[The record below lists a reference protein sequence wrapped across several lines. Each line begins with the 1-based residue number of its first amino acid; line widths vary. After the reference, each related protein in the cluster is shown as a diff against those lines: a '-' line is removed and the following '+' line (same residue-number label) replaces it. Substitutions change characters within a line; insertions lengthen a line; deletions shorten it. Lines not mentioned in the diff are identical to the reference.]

1 MLNTVV
7 SSKKVIQKVR
17 RNISGKSFKLYDFKT
32 YDGIIA
38 KVDENSG
45 SGTSSDN
52 ASSKP
57 NVPLNTLF
65 IIQCFG
71 VNERGETCSISIR
84 DFKPF
89 FFVKVGSSWNNA
101 SANMFLQEII
111 VKVGQFY
118 GKQIDSAELMEYN
131 KLYGFTGGKKDKFVK
146 LTFSNTR
153 TLNKVKNLWVRYDEK
168 TKLRKRVNI
177 KSQGTIVEPYEGNI
191 PPLLRYFHIN
201 NISPSGWIF
210 INIAEAD
217 IPSKRSTTCDF
228 EFICRKS
235 AIIPQPDKETQVPYK
250 ICSFDIEA
258 SSSDGDFPIP
268 VKNYKR
274 LSMQIVDVFSKRVK
288 TGTIMNATNTSFAV
302 KLLSRVINAAFGFG
316 KFDDIDLIYP
326 KSPVLKPALE
336 RNISQMLSQN
346 MDSIKNGENS
356 SVMTIT
362 AMFEGI
368 RDDAMQ
374 FGGGDD
380 GDSDD
385 DGCADVE
392 ESSRTRRKTS
402 STSFLGKDGGEITV
416 LEFIISEKYSRDD
429 KIQIVNESMTGI
441 FPKLEGDRVTMIGS
455 TFLKAG
461 SPEPYLNNCI
471 VVNSCDPV
479 MGAVI
484 ESVATETEL
493 LLRWTELIQREKPN
507 IIIGYNIFG
516 FDYEFLFRRAQE
528 NHCER
533 KFLTLSRNID
543 ELSALEND
551 NTGEISLANTQV
563 KLASGEYDLSY
574 PCINGTIQIDLL
586 TYFRREDTS
595 LSSYKLDDV
604 AGHYISDNIKFTSL
618 ALDVNGC
625 SVTDIYT
632 NNITGLR
639 KGDYIHVEVTG
650 FTSDYYNDG
659 QKFVIEDILRGV
671 IVSSPNA
678 FPGKYNVLRIRGT
691 EQFGDT
697 SKMKWCMAKDDVS
710 VKDIF
715 KLTKGSSTDRARV
728 AKYCIQDCNLVHHLL
743 NKSDILTG
751 FIEMSRICSVP
762 ISFLVFRG
770 QGIKLTS
777 FVAKKCRE
785 KNTLMPDLEKTFDNE
800 GFEGAIVLPPKC
812 ALYMD
817 NPVAC
822 VDYSSLYPSSMI
834 SQNYSHDSKV
844 WTREFDLNGV
854 VVCETGEKDQSGAYI
869 YDNLPGY
876 DYINTDFDTFKY
888 IRKTP
893 TGRAIKTKVGTKTCR
908 WVQLPDNQKSIMP
921 AILEELLRARSE
933 TRKKIKGESDPF
945 MQNVLDK
952 RQLGYKVTANSLY
965 GQCGAKT
972 STFYDVDVAA
982 STTATGRMMIM
993 YAKRIIEEVYKGME
1007 YNTICHGPVMTN
1019 AEYVYGDTDSVFFTF
1034 NLTDI
1039 VTGEKI
1045 TGKKAL
1051 EITIEIAQDAAK
1063 LCSKFLKPPMDLT
1076 YEKTLMPFVLLSKK
1090 RYVGMLYENDA
1101 NKGKLKY
1108 MGLSLKRRDS
1118 CDYLKDTYGEILNI
1132 LMKDNDVEK
1141 AIIFLNRSLD
1151 ELISGNVVMDKLSI
1165 TKALRGYYK
1174 NPATIA
1180 HSVLANRIGRRDS
1193 GNKPK
1198 PGDRIKFV
1206 HIVIDNKKA
1215 LQGEKIETPEFIIQN
1230 NVVIDYSFYITN
1242 QLMKPLQQLFGL
1254 ALENIC
1260 IFKNKNPMRLAYKK
1274 DMIKLEKDCAGD
1286 IEVFMK
1292 KKEKYCS
1299 AKVKEI
1305 LFDPYLENIYNKHNG
1320 IQRIND
1326 MFSKRL

>member
-1 MLNTVV
+1 M
-7 SSKKVIQKVR
+7 SSISISPMKMKLKVKRQV
-17 RNISGKSFKLYDFKT
+17 SGKSFKLYDFKT
-32 YDGIIA
+32 YDGIVS
-38 KVDENSG
+38 KSNDSSSE
-45 SGTSSDN
+45 SSDSN
-52 ASSKP
+52 TNRQNKSQIAN
-57 NVPLNTLF
+57 NVF

-71 VNERGETCSISIR
+71 VNERGESCSIYIK

-89 FFVKVGSSWNNA
+89 FFVKVGNA
-101 SANMFLQEII
+101 WDNSNADTYLQELKA
-111 VKVGQFY
+111 KVGEY
-118 GKQIDSAELMEYN
+118 YAKQIESITLVEYN
-131 KLYGFTGGKKDKFVK
+131 KLYGFSGGKKDKFVK
-146 LTFSNTR
+146 LVFDNSKTM
-153 TLNKVKNLWVRYDEK
+153 NKVKNLWVRYEDV
-168 TKLRKRVNI
+168 TNIRRKVI
-177 KSQGTIVEPYEGNI
+177 MKSQGTIMEPYEGGI

-210 INIAEAD
+210 VDMSSVD
-217 IPSKRSTTCDF
+217 IPARRSTTCDF
-228 EFICRKS
+228 EFICKIAS
-235 AIIPQPDKETQVPYK
+235 IIPQPDKEQQVPYK

-274 LSMQIVDVFSKRVK
+274 VAMQLVDVFSKHAKIGVALNAK
-288 TGTIMNATNTSFAV
+288 TTTIAV
-302 KLLSRVINAAFGFG
+302 QLMSRVINASFGFG
-316 KFDDIDLIYP
+316 KFNDIDLIYP
-326 KSPVLKPALE
+326 KNAVSK
-336 RNISQMLSQN
+336 SQVEAYIAKLLVQD
-346 MDSIKNGENS
+346 MDNLNDGENS

-362 AMFEGI
+362 RLFETM
-368 RDDAMQ
+368 RDDAIK
-374 FGGGDD
+374 FGCEDGRDGDD
-380 GDSDD
+380 DSDNE
-385 DGCADVE
+385 CE
-392 ESSRTRRKTS
+392 ETS
-402 STSFLGKDGGEITV
+402 SYGKKVSKSIKTNSSTTTI
-416 LEFIISEKYSRDD
+416 LEVIFGDKYSRDD
-429 KIQIVNESMTGI
+429 KVRIVNEAMTGI

-455 TFLKAG
+455 TFVKFG
-461 SPEPYLNNCI
+461 QPSPYLNHCI

-479 MGAVI
+479 DGAVI
-484 ESVATETEL
+484 VSVQTETEML
-493 LLRWTELIQREKPN
+493 LKWSELIRHEKPN

-533 KFLTLSRNID
+533 QFLLLSQNVN
-543 ELSALEND
+543 ELSAIEND
-551 NTGEISLANTQV
+551 KTGEITLTNTQI

-574 PCINGTIQIDLL
+574 PNISGALQIDLL
-586 TYFRREDTS
+586 AYFRKEDTS

-604 AGHYISDNIKFTSL
+604 VGHYISDNIKFAHLS
-618 ALDVNGC
+618 DDGSNR
-625 SVTDIYT
+625 TDLYT
-632 NNITGLR
+632 KNITGLHV
-639 KGDYIHVEVTG
+639 GDYIHIEVTG

-659 QKFVIEDILRGV
+659 QKFIIADIISGV
-671 IVSSPNA
+671 VVDS
-678 FPGKYNVLRIRGT
+678 GTYNVLRIHGR
-691 EQFGDT
+691 ENLGDT

-715 KLTKGSSTDRARV
+715 RLAKGSSTDRARV
-728 AKYCIQDCNLVHHLL
+728 AKYCIQDCNLVHHLM

-751 FIEMSRICSVP
+751 YIEMSRICSVP

-785 KNTLMPDLEKTFDNE
+785 KDTLMPDLEKTFDNE

-844 WTREFDLNGV
+844 WTREFDLDGNI
-854 VVCETGEKDQSGAYI
+854 VCETGEKGRNGQYI

-876 DYINTDFDTFKY
+876 EYIDTQFDTFKY
-888 IRKTP
+888 IRKTL

-908 WVQLPDNQKSIMP
+908 WAQLPNNQKSIMP
-921 AILEELLRARSE
+921 AILEELLRARSD
-933 TRKKIKGESDPF
+933 TRKKIKQESDPF

-982 STTATGRMMIM
+982 STTATGRLMII
-993 YAKRIIEEVYKGME
+993 YAKRIIEEVYNNME
-1007 YNTICHGPVMTN
+1007 YNTICHGPVMTH

-1034 NLTDI
+1034 NLTDV
-1039 VTGEKI
+1039 VTNEKI

-1051 EITIEIAQDAAK
+1051 EITIEIAQDAAN
-1063 LCSKFLKPPMDLT
+1063 LCSQFLKPPMDLT

-1090 RYVGMLYENDA
+1090 RYVGMLYEKDA

-1118 CDYLKDTYGEILNI
+1118 CDYLKDTYGGILNI
-1132 LMKDNDVEK
+1132 LMTDNNIEK
-1141 AIIFLNRSLD
+1141 AITFLNNSLI
-1151 ELISGNVVMDKLSI
+1151 ELIKGNVTMDKLSI

-1254 ALENIC
+1254 ALEDVC
-1260 IFKNKNPMRLAYKK
+1260 IFKNKYPIRTAYKK
-1274 DMIKLEKDCAGD
+1274 DMKLLEKECHGD
-1286 IEVFMK
+1286 IDIFMK

-1299 AKVKEI
+1299 SKVKEI
-1305 LFDPYLENIYNKHNG
+1305 LFDPYLEDIYNKQHG
-1320 IQRIND
+1320 IQKISDWFVR
-1326 MFSKRL
+1326 K

>member
-1 MLNTVV
+1 MRIASTFTMLSTIIPP
-7 SSKKVIQKVR
+7 KKVTMKVR
-17 RNISGKSFKLYDFKT
+17 RSMSGKSFKLYDFKT
-32 YDGIIA
+32 YDGFIA
-38 KVDENSG
+38 KSDGSG
-45 SGTSSDN
+45 SGGTSSDN
-52 ASSKP
+52 STSKP
-57 NVPLNTLF
+57 LAPPESLF

-71 VNERGETCSISIR
+71 VNERGETCSISIK

-89 FFVKVGSSWNNA
+89 FFVKVGNAWNNT
-101 SANMFLQEII
+101 SAAMYLQELV
-111 VKVGQFY
+111 VKVGPFY
-118 GKQIDSAELMEYN
+118 GKQIESAELVEYN

-153 TLNKVKNLWVRYDEK
+153 TLNKVKSLWVRYDEK
-168 TKLRKRVNI
+168 TNFRKRVII
-177 KSQGTIVEPYEGNI
+177 KSQGAIIEPYEGNI
-191 PPLLRYFHIN
+191 PPLLRYFHIH

-210 INIAEAD
+210 VNMSAVD
-217 IPSKRSTTCDF
+217 IPEKRSTTCDF

-235 AIIPQPDKETQVPYK
+235 AIIPQPDKEQQVPYK

-274 LSMQIVDVFSKRVK
+274 LAMQIVDVFSKRIK
-288 TGTIMNATNTSFAV
+288 SGTVMDVANTAFAV
-302 KLLSRVINAAFGFG
+302 KLLSRVVNAAFGFG

-326 KSPVLKPALE
+326 KDPVLKSSVE
-336 RNISQMLSQN
+336 RNVARMLSQN
-346 MDSIKNGENS
+346 MESIKSGENS

-362 AMFEGI
+362 ALFETM

-374 FGGGDD
+374 FGGDG

-385 DGCADVE
+385 DGGGEVDE
-392 ESSRTRRKTS
+392 GSRGGRGKMSTS
-402 STSFLGKDGGEITV
+402 SPLGKNEGKTTV
-416 LEFIISEKYSRDD
+416 LEVMTNDKYSRDD

-455 TFLKAG
+455 TFVKVG
-461 SPEPYLNNCI
+461 HPDPYLNHCI

-479 MGAVI
+479 EGAVI
-484 ESVATETEL
+484 ESVATETDM
-493 LLRWTELIQREKPN
+493 LLRWSELIRQEKPH

-533 KFLTLSRNID
+533 QFLMLSRNID
-543 ELSALEND
+543 ELSAVENEK
-551 NTGEISLANTQV
+551 TGEISLANTQV

-574 PCINGTIQIDLL
+574 PSINGTLQIDLL

-604 AGHYISDNIKFTSL
+604 AGHYISDNIKFASPSPGE
-618 ALDVNGC
+618 VNM
-625 SVTDIYT
+625 TDLYT
-632 NNITGLR
+632 KNITGLR
-639 KGDYIHVEVTG
+639 KGDYIHIEVTG

-659 QKFVIEDILRGV
+659 QKFVIADILPGV
-671 IVSSPNA
+671 AVSAPAA
-678 FPGKYNVLRIRGT
+678 FPGEYNVLRIYGS
-691 EQFGDT
+691 ENFGDT

-715 KLTKGSSTDRARV
+715 RLAKGSSADRARV
-728 AKYCIQDCNLVHHLL
+728 AKYCIQDCNLVHHLM

-751 FIEMSRICSVP
+751 YIEMSRICSVP

-785 KNTLMPDLEKTFDNE
+785 KQTLMPDLEKTFDNE

-844 WTREFDLNGV
+844 WTREFDLEGTMI
-854 VVCETGEKDQSGAYI
+854 CETGEKNGLGEYI

-893 TGRAIKTKVGTKTCR
+893 TGRAIKTKIGTKTCR
-908 WVQLPDNQKSIMP
+908 WAQLPDNQKSIMP
-921 AILEELLRARSE
+921 AILEELLRARSD
-933 TRKKIKGESDPF
+933 TRKKIKSEPDPF

-1007 YNTICHGPVMTN
+1007 YTTLCHGPVMTN

-1039 VTGEKI
+1039 ATGEKI

-1051 EITIEIAQDAAK
+1051 EITIEIAQDAAN
-1063 LCSKFLKPPMDLT
+1063 LCSQFLKPPMDLT

-1090 RYVGMLYENDA
+1090 RYVGMLYEKDA

-1118 CDYLKDTYGEILNI
+1118 CDYLKDTYGGILNI

-1141 AIIFLNRSLD
+1141 AIAFLNRSLD
-1151 ELISGNVVMDKLSI
+1151 ELIAVSYTHLTLP
-1165 TKALRGYYK
+1165 TK
-1174 NPATIA
+1174 
-1180 HSVLANRIGRRDS
+1180 RI
-1193 GNKPK
+1193 
-1198 PGDRIKFV
+1198 V
-1206 HIVIDNKKA
+1206 
-1215 LQGEKIETPEFIIQN
+1215 
-1230 NVVIDYSFYITN
+1230 
-1242 QLMKPLQQLFGL
+1242 
-1254 ALENIC
+1254 
-1260 IFKNKNPMRLAYKK
+1260 
-1274 DMIKLEKDCAGD
+1274 
-1286 IEVFMK
+1286 
-1292 KKEKYCS
+1292 
-1299 AKVKEI
+1299 
-1305 LFDPYLENIYNKHNG
+1305 
-1320 IQRIND
+1320 
-1326 MFSKRL
+1326 